1 MGRALGQE
9 FASAFLSVLYPHGR
23 SECETSAVSE
33 REASYRRILEEDLE
47 GADTD
52 RKEDQLTFGLYSVF
66 GKSPALMAELVLYA
80 KSAKGDVELRSVDE
94 AQGASN
100 FPCVS
105 GFGGQLYDLFCHRF
119 FFVPIH
125 QQLVESF
132 FSKYDT
138 CARKTDFSELDE
150 VRTAQYSSSESRTFT
165 AVAPTPKQIREA
177 GFRAQRDA
185 RAARTRAYNG
195 APKARDLRKRPLESG
210 EAYMLTL
217 EGKKRGRTHAP
228 AAPAD
233 N

>member
-1 MGRALGQE
+1 MERALGQE

-23 SECETSAVSE
+23 SECETSAVSERETSAVSE

-119 FFVPIH
+119 FLYPSTSSWWS
-125 QQLVESF
+125 LVFPS
-132 FSKYDT
+132 T
-138 CARKTDFSELDE
+138 TRARA
-150 VRTAQYSSSESRTFT
+150 RRTF
-165 AVAPTPKQIREA
+165 R
-177 GFRAQRDA
+177 
-185 RAARTRAYNG
+185 N
-195 APKARDLRKRPLESG
+195 
-210 EAYMLTL
+210 
-217 EGKKRGRTHAP
+217 
-228 AAPAD
+228 
-233 N
+233 

>member
-1 MGRALGQE
+1 MERAGGQK
-9 FASAFLSVLYPHGR
+9 FARAFLSVLYPHGTGRNARRLQCRNERR
-23 SECETSAVSE
+23 SIAES
-33 REASYRRILEEDLE
+33 L
-47 GADTD
+47 
-52 RKEDQLTFGLYSVF
+52 RKISKEPTQKDQLTFGLYSVF

-80 KSAKGDVELRSVDE
+80 KSAKGDVELGVDQ
-94 AQGASN
+94 AQGVSN

-105 GFGGQLYDLFCHRF
+105 GFGGQLYDLFCLRF
-119 FFVPIH
+119 FFVTIH

-138 CARKTDFSELDE
+138 CTRKIDVSELDE
-150 VRTAQYSSSESRTFT
+150 VRTAQYSSLESKTIS

-177 GFRAQRDA
+177 GSRAQSDA

-195 APKARDLRKRPLESG
+195 APKARDLRKRPLERG
-210 EAYMLTL
+210 EADMLTL
-217 EGKKRGRTHAP
+217 EGKKRGRTHVP